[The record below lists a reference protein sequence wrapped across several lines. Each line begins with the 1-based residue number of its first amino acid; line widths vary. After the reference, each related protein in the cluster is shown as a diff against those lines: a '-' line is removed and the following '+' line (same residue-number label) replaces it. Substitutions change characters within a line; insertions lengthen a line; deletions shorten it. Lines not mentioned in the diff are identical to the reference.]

1 MTEQKIFDSQFFKK
15 LNTLRFSMN
24 MRLSQGL
31 SGIRKS
37 SAKGSSVE
45 FSDFREY
52 MPGDDVRRIDWN
64 AYGRMDRLFIK
75 EFMEEKEAVFHIFID
90 TSKSMCFGE
99 QPKSTM
105 ALRIA
110 GALSYIILNNLDR
123 VSVSAVKEDSLTVG
137 KGLAGRKA
145 LQRILTELES
155 FEFAGGTS
163 LSQAIRS
170 RDIRGKGVSVII
182 SDFLDPAGIGEGVR
196 YLKYK
201 KQDIILIHIM
211 AGEETDIRI
220 EGTVDLR
227 DMETGEKLRVT
238 MSNTAI
244 RNYTGRLKAFR
255 QHMERISKKYQLQY
269 LFVRSD
275 EELEKVLLEGMKKF
289 FVK

>member
-1 MTEQKIFDSQFFKK
+1 MSEEKIFDTQFFKK

-24 MRLSQGL
+24 MRLSQG
-31 SGIRKS
+31 SNGIRKS

-90 TSKSMCFGE
+90 TSKSMAFGE
-99 QPKSTM
+99 QPKATM

-110 GALSYIILNNLDR
+110 GAFAYIILNNLDR

-137 KGLAGRKA
+137 KGMTGRKA
-145 LQRILTELES
+145 LQKILTELES
-155 FEFAGGTS
+155 FEFAGKTS

-170 RDIRGKGVSVII
+170 RDIHGKGVSVII
-182 SDFLDPAGIGEGVR
+182 SDFLDPAGIGAGIR

-201 KQDIILIHIM
+201 KQDIILIHVM
-211 AGEETDIRI
+211 AKEEMDIRI

-238 MSNTAI
+238 MSNNAI
-244 RNYTGRLKAFR
+244 RNYTGQLKAFR
-255 QHMERISKKYQLQY
+255 QHMEQISKKYQMRY

-275 EELEKVLLEGMKKF
+275 EDLEKVLLEGMKKAHF
-289 FVK
+289 